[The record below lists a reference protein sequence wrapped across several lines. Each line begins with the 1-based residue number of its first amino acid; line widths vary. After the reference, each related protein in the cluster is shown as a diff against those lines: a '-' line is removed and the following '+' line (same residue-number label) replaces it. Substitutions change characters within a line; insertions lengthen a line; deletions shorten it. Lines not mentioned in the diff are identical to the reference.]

1 VNIATP
7 TTRLLNHTV
16 TPPLSI
22 TIQQG
27 SKGLAWPALDEVAG
41 DSGAQLK
48 VMLLPLDSGAG
59 CAAGAPHSRHVA
71 ALPAAS
77 GGLHHPL
84 GGTRRRR
91 SVATHCRCHRTGPPS
106 HCTRHCR
113 MGFLPSYPSMVIYG
127 SMAGTAGFIFTFS
140 FFGICST
147 FYRDSSPLQP
157 PTRALG
163 AALALLAP
171 LAALLASLVYLAE
184 SNHLGVTADVT
195 PGGCKAEIGKHW
207 RWSL

>member
-1 VNIATP
+1 
-7 TTRLLNHTV
+7 
-16 TPPLSI
+16 
-22 TIQQG
+22 
-27 SKGLAWPALDEVAG
+27 
-41 DSGAQLK
+41 
-48 VMLLPLDSGAG
+48 
-59 CAAGAPHSRHVA
+59 
-71 ALPAAS
+71 
-77 GGLHHPL
+77 
-84 GGTRRRR
+84 
-91 SVATHCRCHRTGPPS
+91 
-106 HCTRHCR
+106 

-195 PGGCKAEIGKHW
+195 PGGWVHGRNWETLAMVPLNTALAGCTAP
-207 RWSL
+207 R